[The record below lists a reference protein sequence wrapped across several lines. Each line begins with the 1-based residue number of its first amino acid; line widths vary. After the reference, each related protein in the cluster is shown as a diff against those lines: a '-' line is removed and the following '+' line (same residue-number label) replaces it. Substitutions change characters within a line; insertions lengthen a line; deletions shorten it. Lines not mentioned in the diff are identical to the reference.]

1 MGKLGSS
8 SGVAPYQLPTSFAAR
23 FEQRFS
29 IEMQLR
35 QRAQRRIGRLSPE
48 AALGRF
54 EQAFGHRV
62 ERPRIAGGQ
71 KTPDT
76 WVKRICLRDIFIH
89 PIVENIG
96 GCVIT
101 ELIVYRRI
109 AFKAAFVSV
118 PLDAREPF
126 GIDHPRAEHA
136 QRFLPQIAYL
146 GTGGVMRV
154 AEIVTRAAA
163 GEAVN
168 RCDHAA
174 MKLEIVI
181 AIEEVMFTVVL
192 IMQRDVDTSEPC
204 AKCFVRLDAI
214 FVARIYITPPFK
226 IGARE
231 VVAALPVLSLNQRQ
245 DASAI
250 TAW

>member
-76 WVKRICLRDIFIH
+76 WVKRI
-89 PIVENIG
+89 
-96 GCVIT
+96 
-101 ELIVYRRI
+101 
-109 AFKAAFVSV
+109 
-118 PLDAREPF
+118 
-126 GIDHPRAEHA
+126 
-136 QRFLPQIAYL
+136 
-146 GTGGVMRV
+146 

-192 IMQRDVDTSEPC
+192 IMQRDVD
-204 AKCFVRLDAI
+204 
-214 FVARIYITPPFK
+214 
-226 IGARE
+226 
-231 VVAALPVLSLNQRQ
+231 
-245 DASAI
+245 
-250 TAW
+250 

>member
-76 WVKRICLRDIFIH
+76 WVKRICLRDVLVDR
-89 PIVENIG
+89 IVGNSG

-101 ELIVYRRI
+101 GGIGSRRI
-109 AFKAAFVSV
+109 EFKAAFVTG
-118 PLDAREPF
+118 PL
-126 GIDHPRAEHA
+126 
-136 QRFLPQIAYL
+136 
-146 GTGGVMRV
+146 
-154 AEIVTRAAA
+154 
-163 GEAVN
+163 
-168 RCDHAA
+168 
-174 MKLEIVI
+174 
-181 AIEEVMFTVVL
+181 
-192 IMQRDVDTSEPC
+192 
-204 AKCFVRLDAI
+204 
-214 FVARIYITPPFK
+214 
-226 IGARE
+226 
-231 VVAALPVLSLNQRQ
+231 
-245 DASAI
+245 
-250 TAW
+250 